1 MDFYQSAGSLV
12 IGSRLKRLGEKF
24 LQEVS
29 KVYVRQGIDFDP
41 AWFPFFYLLDQN
53 KTMSLREISDQLGV
67 SHSAVSQLAT
77 ALIKKGH
84 LQMEKCEIDRRRRI
98 IQLTDQGNALLQ
110 KSKPIWKALQE
121 TMKEVSELGDQQ
133 LLKELTVLEN
143 SLKEENL
150 SDRVIS
156 KL

>member
-12 IGSRLKRLGEKF
+12 IGSRLKRLGDKF

-98 IQLTDQGNALLQ
+98 IQLTDQGNDLLQ
-110 KSKPIWKALQE
+110 KSKPIWKALQL